1 MEEGDGDA
9 AGDPLLDEVETKVF
23 YAGPDDP
30 RNSWVKLI
38 HRETGIEV
46 ESTTEGT
53 QIKNRA
59 RALMLLRARLPR

>member
-1 MEEGDGDA
+1 MEEDDDA

-23 YAGPDDP
+23 YGGSDDP

-46 ESTTEGT
+46 ESTTEET

-59 RALMLLRARLPR
+59 RALVLLRARLGR